1 MPRQFLIVEHNAEGQ
16 FLLSK
21 TLKRKFPDA
30 VLHASHDTDAALDI
44 LKNVKVD
51 AIIVHRA
58 ADMDGVPLTKALREA
73 MPKGLIVMVSGY
85 DRSKE
90 ATAAGATRFLSY
102 DEWLRVGTVVAD
114 ELKSQEAV
122 TGN

>member
-1 MPRQFLIVEHNAEGQ
+1 MPRQFLIVEHNPEGQ

-30 VLHASHDTDAALDI
+30 VLHASHDADAAMEI
-44 LKNVKVD
+44 LKKVKVD

-58 ADMDGVPLTKALREA
+58 ADMDGVRLTKALREA
-73 MPKGLIVMVSGY
+73 MPQGLIVMVSGY
-85 DRSKE
+85 DRAKE
-90 ATAAGATRFLSY
+90 AAAAGATLFLSY

-114 ELKSQEAV
+114 ELIKAKAPQ
-122 TGN
+122 